1 MRTRDAE
8 LIKLE
13 VIGQI
18 SIVEDRLAELK
29 SHLMVAPM
37 GEAWLSDQTVDL
49 VGNASV
55 QMGGLIGLLGDYQ
68 DSPDVKRTPHRDP

>member
-1 MRTRDAE
+1 MRQRDAE

-37 GEAWLSDQTVDL
+37 SEAWLSDQTDNLIGNVSL
-49 VGNASV
+49 QVGA
-55 QMGGLIGLLGDYQ
+55 LIGLLSDYGD
-68 DSPDVKRTPHRDP
+68 SDVKRTPHSS